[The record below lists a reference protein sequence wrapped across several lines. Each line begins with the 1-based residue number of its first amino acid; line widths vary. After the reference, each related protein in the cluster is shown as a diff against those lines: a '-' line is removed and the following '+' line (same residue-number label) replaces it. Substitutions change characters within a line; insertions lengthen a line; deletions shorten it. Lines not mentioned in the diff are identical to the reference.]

1 MISLIEALSSRRIV
15 RLANRHS
22 YCLYPKPEEKTKRLR
37 FFLRSLLSL
46 RSSAI
51 WFDALDTSASLDT
64 CARYEPDM
72 AEKLHRPY
80 RRSGLSVKDRLELV
94 LDHNRIVSLL
104 GWSDLVAN
112 SYANAV
118 EIASFTDREGSALQL
133 VLARPGQFG
142 KEGELA
148 LHLVDGDT
156 RLYSACF
163 SFRKS
168 DGIRELDV
176 GCIQGPD
183 LQDARQNIRDLTRSL
198 HGLRPR
204 SLILEAIRSIADSA
218 GCARLRVVG
227 NANHIYRSLRKRRK
241 IAFDYDAFCTEAK
254 GVTTGTGDWLL
265 PVRAELRPLAEIP
278 SKKRAETSRRRTLL
292 EQIDGRIQASICT
305 FVGRESSIFFETG
318 EPVRYALQLHMT
330 AATGHI

>member
-1 MISLIEALSSRRIV
+1 MLPLPHPFSIR
-15 RLANRHS
+15 RLAHLAYRNSHR
-22 YCLYPKPEEKTKRLR
+22 LYPKPEERSRRLR

-46 RSSAI
+46 RPSAT
-51 WFDALDTSASLDT
+51 WFDALDNFAGLNA
-64 CARYEPDM
+64 CALHEPEM

-112 SYANAV
+112 SYAKTV
-118 EIASFTDREGSALQL
+118 EIANFTDREGSALQL
-133 VLARPGQFG
+133 ILARPGQFG

-183 LQDARQNIRDLTRSL
+183 LQDARQSVRDLTR
-198 HGLRPR
+198 
-204 SLILEAIRSIADSA
+204 
-218 GCARLRVVG
+218 
-227 NANHIYRSLRKRRK
+227 
-241 IAFDYDAFCTEAK
+241 
-254 GVTTGTGDWLL
+254 
-265 PVRAELRPLAEIP
+265 
-278 SKKRAETSRRRTLL
+278 
-292 EQIDGRIQASICT
+292 
-305 FVGRESSIFFETG
+305 
-318 EPVRYALQLHMT
+318 
-330 AATGHI
+330 